1 MEMDIR
7 YHKVL
12 FITVILLA
20 SFLIFRFFFGYFSPF
35 LIGFLIAL
43 LLEPAIRFLTQAKL
57 GFRRGLA
64 SFLCLIAF
72 AVAIGG
78 IGVWV
83 IGAVTR
89 EATEFLEAAPVFI
102 DEMHQM
108 LSAYPLYES
117 TLANTVEGVGEW
129 FKSQSIRAV
138 GQMPEV
144 LIGLILVWVSA
155 YFFMKDREVIFERAA
170 SLGKRFPEW
179 VRHYSQIVNERLKQA
194 GIGFLK
200 TELILALIV
209 AALCVG
215 VLWIIGSPYALM
227 VGLMIALLD
236 VLPILGSGII
246 LWPWAAYLALTGE
259 FMPAIW
265 LLILFGAI
273 TLVRNAL
280 GPRILGDRIDLHP
293 LAALMAIFIG
303 IKVFGLAGIIAG
315 PALVIVVKSIVKI

>member
-1 MEMDIR
+1 MSIDVR
-7 YHKVL
+7 YHKAL
-12 FITVILLA
+12 FIAVISLVA
-20 SFLIFRFFFGYFSPF
+20 FLVFRFFFGYISPF

-43 LLEPAIRFLTQAKL
+43 LLEPAVRFLTQEKL
-57 GFRRGLA
+57 NFRRGLA
-64 SFLCLIAF
+64 SFLCLVAF
-72 AVAIGG
+72 AAAIGG
-78 IGVWV
+78 VGVWI

-89 EATEFLEAAPVFI
+89 EAAAFLEAAPIFI

-155 YFFMKDREVIFERAA
+155 YFFMKDRKVIFERAA
-170 SLGKRFPEW
+170 SLSRKFPEW
-179 VRHYSQIVNERLKQA
+179 VRQYSQTVNERLKQA

-215 VLWIIGSPYALM
+215 VLWMIGSPYALM
-227 VGLMIALLD
+227 VGLIIALLD

-246 LWPWAAYLALTGE
+246 LWPWAAYLALTGD
-259 FMPAIW
+259 FIQAIW
-265 LLILFGAI
+265 LLVLFGAV
-273 TLVRNAL
+273 TFVRNAL

-315 PALVIVVKSIVKI
+315 PALVIIVKEIVKM